1 MLSVILGFIF
11 LFSAVESGSTKY
23 MAVDLSYR
31 DIYQILAPLCT
42 GGLLLSLPTLFGLS
56 FFGDAALSEKFIHVS
71 VPSGRIKTQ
80 KIRTF
85 ERSQASRSLVH
96 VALF

>member
-1 MLSVILGFIF
+1 MSQILTLSVILGFIF

-56 FFGDAALSEKFIHVS
+56 FLVMLLWVKSSFTSLYRRDA
-71 VPSGRIKTQ
+71 
-80 KIRTF
+80 
-85 ERSQASRSLVH
+85 
-96 VALF
+96 